1 MYNER
6 AFFLFSIT
14 FIELN
19 QMDKLLQFAPLYFII
34 ILSLIYSVVVLKIFE
49 WFFNRKNK
57 KSGIL
62 IGNNLP
68 EKHPIEKEI
77 DKLNLKI
84 DDYVMLIFILP
95 IILYIVYLQNFCEK
109 QLIYEIN
116 FIIIFGILFNL
127 IFLTFCSYKVAVF
140 KNSRKILTSTLFIEN
155 KRLKTQEEQQ
165 KRFAYLSQMAT
176 AVAHNINNPLNN
188 INATVT
194 NIQDDLNM
202 NAISNETLNNDL
214 QRIKANIQRMAKIVS
229 TFRSYARG
237 NREQQEVLVFNEVID
252 NILMM
257 FQGQFE
263 SHQIQLN
270 KELTT
275 HETKIF
281 ANTFELQEILM
292 ILLTNAQEAVE
303 NKTNATIW
311 VSTEQ
316 DNEKVYLQIE
326 DNGDGISPKR
336 QKELFLPLNTSK
348 ANSFGMGL
356 SLVKN
361 ILDNSNGYI
370 NYQQSIH
377 GGACFRISLPIY
389 KG

>member
-1 MYNER
+1 
-6 AFFLFSIT
+6 
-14 FIELN
+14 
-19 QMDKLLQFAPLYFII
+19 MDVSLLLPTM
-34 ILSLIYSVVVLKIFE
+34 ILV
-49 WFFNRKNK
+49 
-57 KSGIL
+57 
-62 IGNNLP
+62 
-68 EKHPIEKEI
+68 
-77 DKLNLKI
+77 
-84 DDYVMLIFILP
+84 
-95 IILYIVYLQNFCEK
+95 
-109 QLIYEIN
+109 
-116 FIIIFGILFNL
+116 IIFGYFLYQK
-127 IFLTFCSYKVAVF
+127 IFLLDAFFYKPKDELQEGLAESNYFHNETELYKATLSINTYSFILLINMAFMFVVFLPTKFLFIPIVSFVIIGFPSFVIMLIVARKYHKVA
-140 KNSRKILTSTLFIEN
+140 KEYGKSRLEFINEN
-155 KRLKTQEEQQ
+155 QRLRTQEEQQ
-165 KRFAYLSQMAT
+165 RQFALLSKMAT

-237 NREQQEVLVFNEVID
+237 NKEQQEVIVFNEIID

-348 ANSFGMGL
+348 ANGFGMGL

>member
-1 MYNER
+1 MDFSLLLSAMMLATIFGYFLYQKIFLLD
-6 AFFLFSIT
+6 AFFNKPKDELLEGLSESNYFHNETELYKTTLSINTYSFILLINVAFMFVVFLPTKFLFIPIVSFMIIGFPSF
-14 FIELN
+14 FI
-19 QMDKLLQFAPLYFII
+19 
-34 ILSLIYSVVVLKIFE
+34 
-49 WFFNRKNK
+49 
-57 KSGIL
+57 
-62 IGNNLP
+62 
-68 EKHPIEKEI
+68 
-77 DKLNLKI
+77 
-84 DDYVMLIFILP
+84 MLIFVRK
-95 IILYIVYLQNFCEK
+95 YR
-109 QLIYEIN
+109 
-116 FIIIFGILFNL
+116 
-127 IFLTFCSYKVAVF
+127 KVA
-140 KNSRKILTSTLFIEN
+140 KEHEKYRLEFINEN
-155 KRLKTQEEQQ
+155 QRLRTQEEQQ

-202 NAISNETLNNDL
+202 NAISNETLNQDL

-237 NREQQEVLVFNEVID
+237 NREQQEVIVFNEIID

-263 SHQIQLN
+263 SHQVQLN

-281 ANTFELQEILM
+281 ANTFELQEIFM
-292 ILLTNAQEAVE
+292 ILLTNAREAVE
-303 NKTNATIW
+303 SKTNAAIW

-316 DNEKVYLQIE
+316 DEEKVYLQVE
-326 DNGDGISPKR
+326 DNGTGISPER
-336 QKELFLPLNTSK
+336 EKELFLPLNTSK
-348 ANSFGMGL
+348 ANGFGMGL
-356 SLVKN
+356 YLVKN
-361 ILDNSNGYI
+361 ILDKSKGYI
-370 NYQQSIH
+370 NYQKSIH